1 MPTITTRDS
10 TRMRELC
17 IDRAPFKTHGAMWA
31 GKVTSFTTSNRC
43 GQLPVEYHWSYLGAE
58 YAVYSY
64 NTPIAWYG
72 PDGWTKPE
80 VGYSVTTTRHQN
92 KLNFI
97 NDWIEKD

>member
-1 MPTITTRDS
+1 M
-10 TRMRELC
+10 
-17 IDRAPFKTHGAMWA
+17 HG
-31 GKVTSFTTSNRC
+31 NRVNWHSAYSALNRPGC
-43 GQLPVEYHWSYLGAE
+43 QLPSEYNASFMKAE

-80 VGYSVTTTRHQN
+80 VGYSVTTSRHQN

-97 NDWIEKD
+97 DQWIEKD